1 MRTRPLQPGPG
12 DALVVADVQN
22 DFLPGGALAVP
33 AGDEVVPVLNRYLG
47 EFERRGLPVFATR
60 DWHPPGHCSFS
71 EQGGPWPP
79 HCIAGTRGA
88 EFAREL
94 ALPATARLVSKATR
108 AEAEAYSAFE
118 GTDLASQMQQLR
130 CSRVFIGGLTTDYCV
145 RATALDALALGLEVV
160 VLEDAIRAVD
170 VHPGDGQLALQ
181 ELAMHGVRLARV
193 EQVLA

>member
-1 MRTRPLQPGPG
+1 MR
-12 DALVVADVQN
+12 
-22 DFLPGGALAVP
+22 
-33 AGDEVVPVLNRYLG
+33 
-47 EFERRGLPVFATR
+47 
-60 DWHPPGHCSFS
+60 
-71 EQGGPWPP
+71 
-79 HCIAGTRGA
+79 
-88 EFAREL
+88 
-94 ALPATARLVSKATR
+94 
-108 AEAEAYSAFE
+108 
-118 GTDLASQMQQLR
+118 QLR